1 MELIWC
7 CWIWDGPN
15 RHTHKNTWNYYY
27 QYLENLQHRP
37 LKKIELLLYRFS
49 SIVASISLRIL
60 EQARVTWHISH
71 FYLRRLFNLFLS
83 FLSWNYVI
91 DIDNFIFDVHYKW
104 RKSTMFLLCK
114 DFRLMNFCTVPHMCL
129 QRSPIFLLL
138 WK

>member
-1 MELIWC
+1 MART
-7 CWIWDGPN
+7 DT
-15 RHTHKNTWNYYY
+15 HTKTHEITTIY

-83 FLSWNYVI
+83 FLS
-91 DIDNFIFDVHYKW
+91 
-104 RKSTMFLLCK
+104 
-114 DFRLMNFCTVPHMCL
+114 
-129 QRSPIFLLL
+129 
-138 WK
+138 